1 MTNYINPFEKRKFSA
16 RFRAVFAFAK
26 QNFVSVI
33 KYDLLV
39 FVAIAALFALLLSA
53 NPESK
58 MNNLGALVNFVCFS
72 YFTHYI
78 LNKGDMQPTTF
89 KDMLESTAKAFGKVF
104 VASILPFI
112 GMVVCL
118 LLLGILGVIFT
129 FIVGKNIG
137 LIVTLFFF
145 ALFVIYMVPILNIYY
160 THYYFSN
167 KFKDTVDTFK
177 ESYRMVKGH
186 WWNTFGFCLLL
197 GLIGEVSV
205 LLISVLVLW
214 VLPNDSS
221 FIGLWVT
228 FTICFIVLF
237 FTTHTA
243 TVFQYGHL
251 KALKDEEQENLEEGD
266 SVTQEE
272 I

>member
-145 ALFVIYMVPILNIYY
+145 ALFVIYMVPILHIYY
-160 THYYFSN
+160 IHYYFSN
-167 KFKDTVDTFK
+167 KLK
-177 ESYRMVKGH
+177 
-186 WWNTFGFCLLL
+186 
-197 GLIGEVSV
+197 
-205 LLISVLVLW
+205 
-214 VLPNDSS
+214 
-221 FIGLWVT
+221 
-228 FTICFIVLF
+228 FIVYMF
-237 FTTHTA
+237 
-243 TVFQYGHL
+243 
-251 KALKDEEQENLEEGD
+251 K
-266 SVTQEE
+266 
-272 I
+272 